1 MKRIGFLMFVLLTCL
16 ISGCGNGTTTNVA
29 APQITTFDAPGAG
42 TGAGQG
48 TLPEQNNQS
57 GMIVGIYIDANGVAH
72 GFVRDVEGNSAT
84 FDAPGAGTVSGEG
97 TSALGINDAGT
108 VVGNYGDNLGTDHG
122 FLRTSDGTITTFDA
136 PGAGGPCGTG
146 CHQGTRPAAINL
158 AGEISGYIID
168 ASGGGHGFLRA
179 PDGTYTFFD
188 PSGSVFTDADT
199 VGIDPAGAIT
209 GPYFD
214 ANGALHG
221 YVRDPDGT
229 LTNFDAP
236 GAGTGPAQG
245 TIPNTIGPT
254 GTIPGTIIDASGV
267 FHGFLRAPDGTFTMF
282 DVLGAGSSHT
292 TQPPSS
298 SRPRPFF
305 RIPGQG
311 TQAVATN
318 QAGITEGNFIDASF
332 VAHGFIRTP
341 DGTITTFDPP
351 GAGTGAGQG
360 TIGPSSINVSGAVTG
375 FYVDASGVYHGF
387 VRTP

>member
-42 TGAGQG
+42 TSAGQG

-57 GMIVGIYIDANGVAH
+57 GMIAGISNDANGVAH
-72 GFVRDVEGNSAT
+72 GFVRDAQGRFTT

-97 TSALGINDAGT
+97 TYAFGINDAGT
-108 VVGNYGDNLGTDHG
+108 VVGLYGDNLGTDHG

-168 ASGGGHGFLRA
+168 ASGGGHGFLLA

-199 VGIDPAGAIT
+199 VGIDPAGTIT

-254 GTIPGTIIDASGV
+254 
-267 FHGFLRAPDGTFTMF
+267 RAPS
-282 DVLGAGSSHT
+282 LE
-292 TQPPSS
+292 PS
-298 SRPRPFF
+298 
-305 RIPGQG
+305 
-311 TQAVATN
+311 
-318 QAGITEGNFIDASF
+318 
-332 VAHGFIRTP
+332 
-341 DGTITTFDPP
+341 
-351 GAGTGAGQG
+351 
-360 TIGPSSINVSGAVTG
+360 
-375 FYVDASGVYHGF
+375 
-387 VRTP
+387 